1 MLGKPNIGVIT
12 MRRNI
17 RIAFSTNNGDLL
29 VDEHFGEGKYFDIYE
44 IRDNDIVFVER
55 RINTSIEEEEHGDP
69 VKAGKIL
76 EILKD
81 VDIAIGYRMGPN
93 ILRIKKK
100 LLPIVTRHRSI
111 GKNIELLKLNMEH
124 LMKILELRDIIV
136 ILDENGRLR
145 IIGEKL

>member
-1 MLGKPNIGVIT
+1 

-29 VDEHFGEGKYFDIYE
+29 VDDHFGDGKYFDIYE
-44 IRDNDIVFVER
+44 VRNDNIVFVER
-55 RINTSIEEEEHGDP
+55 RINTSGEEEKHGDP
-69 VKAGKIL
+69 VKARKIL

-111 GKNIELLKLNMEH
+111 SRNIELLKLNMEY
-124 LMKILELRDIIV
+124 LMKIIELRDIIV

-145 IIGEKL
+145 IINEKL

>member
-1 MLGKPNIGVIT
+1 
-12 MRRNI
+12 MRRSI
-17 RIAFSTNNGDLL
+17 KIAFSTNNGDLL
-29 VDEHFGEGKYFDIYE
+29 VNDHFGEGKYFDIYE
-44 IRDNDIVFVER
+44 IRNGNIVFIER
-55 RINTSIEEEEHGDP
+55 RVNTSGEEEKHGDP
-69 VKAGKIL
+69 IKAKKIL

-111 GKNIELLKLNMEH
+111 SKNIELLKLNMEH